1 MKPLITFE
9 DGLEETIDWIRDN
22 KMNNDYN
29 NYIQMN
35 NYIISKY
42 KSIRDALTQLEKN
55 DQKCL
60 IAVDENKNIWDFN

>member
-1 MKPLITFE
+1 
-9 DGLEETIDWIRDN
+9 
-22 KMNNDYN
+22 
-29 NYIQMN
+29 MN

-60 IAVDENKNIWDFN
+60 IAVDENKKIFGTLTDGDIRRALLKSKFGYKNIKFC

>member
-1 MKPLITFE
+1 
-9 DGLEETIDWIRDN
+9 
-22 KMNNDYN
+22 
-29 NYIQMN
+29 MN

-60 IAVDENKNIWDFN
+60 IAVDEKKKYLGL